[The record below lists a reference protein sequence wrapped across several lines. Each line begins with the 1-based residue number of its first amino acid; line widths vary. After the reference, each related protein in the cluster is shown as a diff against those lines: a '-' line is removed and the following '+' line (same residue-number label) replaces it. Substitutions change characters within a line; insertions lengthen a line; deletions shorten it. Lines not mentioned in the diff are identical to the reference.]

1 MTQLSNLSCT
11 FQVTLEK
18 RQQAHTDQLGVKG
31 KLNPKQVNRLL
42 RMIPQQ
48 NVATTLT
55 HCKYA
60 TLICKYVP
68 TLTHCKYVHTLT
80 YCKYVPTLTYCKYV
94 PTLTHC
100 KYASTLNTLQI
111 SSYFDTL

>member
-1 MTQLSNLSCT
+1 MTQLSNHSCT

-31 KLNPKQVNRLL
+31 QLNPKQVNRLL
-42 RMIPQQ
+42 RMYPQQ

-80 YCKYVPTLTYCKYV
+80 YCKYVPTLT
-94 PTLTHC
+94 HC